1 MQYQPDKKELF
12 NLRNGV
18 DFVSIKEEELP
29 SSMQQ
34 PTTAVA
40 QNGELKRSLKTRHMN
55 MIAIGGALGTGLFL
69 ASGASI
75 STAGPGGALTAYAV
89 IGVMVYFIMT
99 SLGEMATYLPVS
111 GSFGTYAARF
121 VDPALGFA
129 IGWNYWLNWAIT
141 LAVEI
146 IAGALVMK
154 FWFPDTP
161 AIVWSAAF
169 LVILFILN
177 YLSTRAYG
185 ESEYWF
191 ASIKVGMVIVFLTI
205 GALLIFGGIGDASP
219 GFKNWTIGDAPFV
232 GGMGSIIGIFMI
244 AAFSFQGTEL
254 VGIAAGESEDP
265 EKNVPKAINNVFW
278 RILLF
283 YIGTMIVIGFLLPY
297 TDPNLLNTDVENVAV
312 SPFTL
317 VLDRAGFNAAA
328 SLMNFVI
335 LTSVLSCG
343 NSGLYASTRMLYAM
357 AKEGSAPAVFAK
369 VNKRGVPTNALF
381 LTTAFGLLAFLT
393 SLIGEGTAYTW
404 LLNLSGMTGFVV
416 WVGIAICHY
425 RFRRAFIAQG
435 KDLQTLKYRAKLFPF
450 GSFFALALCL
460 VVMLG
465 QNYGAFMGNT
475 IDWNGAIAT
484 YIGIP
489 IILIFYFWYKMK
501 HKTTLIPLKEID
513 LDPTNL
519 SGH

>member
-1 MQYQPDKKELF
+1 MNSSTMEPEVPPAADSVQT
-12 NLRNGV
+12 NG
-18 DFVSIKEEELP
+18 K
-29 SSMQQ
+29 
-34 PTTAVA
+34 
-40 QNGELKRSLKTRHMN
+40 LKRSLKARHMN

-75 STAGPGGALTAYAV
+75 STAGPGGALTAYAL

-111 GSFGTYAARF
+111 GSFGTYATRF

-146 IAGALVMK
+146 LAGSLVMK

-161 AIVWSAAF
+161 ASLWSAIF
-169 LVILFILN
+169 LVILFTLN

-185 ESEYWF
+185 ESEYIF
-191 ASIKVGMVIVFLTI
+191 ASIKVAMVIIFLII
-205 GALLIFGGIGDASP
+205 GVLLILGVIGEGSP
-219 GFKNWTIGDAPFV
+219 GFTNWTAGDAPFV
-232 GGMGSIIGIFMI
+232 GGFPSIVGIFMI

-265 EKNVPKAINNVFW
+265 RKNVPKAINNVFW

-283 YIGTMIVIGFLLPY
+283 YIGTMLVIGFLLPY
-297 TDPNLLNTDVENVAV
+297 TDPNLLKSGVENVAV

-317 VLDRAGFNAAA
+317 ALHRTGLTAAA
-328 SLMNFVI
+328 SIMNFVL
-335 LTSVLSCG
+335 LTAVLSCG
-343 NSGLYASTRMLYAM
+343 NSGLYASTRMLCAL
-357 AKEGSAPAVFAK
+357 ADEGKAPKAFAR
-369 VNKRGVPTNALF
+369 VNKRGVPVNAL
-381 LTTAFGLLAFLT
+381 LATTAFGLLAFLT

-416 WVGIAICHY
+416 WLGIAICHY

-435 KDLQTLKYRAKLFPF
+435 KSLDELIYRASCFPF
-450 GSFFALALCL
+450 GVFLALLLCI

-465 QNYGAFMGNT
+465 QNYGAFTGNEV
-475 IDWNGAIAT
+475 DWQGAIAT

-489 IILIFYFWYKMK
+489 IIFIFYFWYKWK
-501 HKTTLIPLKEID
+501 HHTKIIPLTEID
-513 LDPTNL
+513 LSKPDIK
-519 SGH
+519 

>member
-1 MQYQPDKKELF
+1 
-12 NLRNGV
+12 
-18 DFVSIKEEELP
+18 VSINEEELSIP
-29 SSMQQ
+29 MEKEAKAAQPQQ
-34 PTTAVA
+34 
-40 QNGELKRSLKTRHMN
+40 LKRSLKTRHMN

-89 IGVMVYFIMT
+89 IGIMVYFIMT

-111 GSFGTYAARF
+111 GSFGTYASRF

-146 IAGALVMK
+146 VAGALVMK

-161 AIVWSAAF
+161 AIIWSAAF
-169 LVILFILN
+169 LIILF
-177 YLSTRAYG
+177 
-185 ESEYWF
+185 
-191 ASIKVGMVIVFLTI
+191 V
-205 GALLIFGGIGDASP
+205 LIFGVIGGPSP
-219 GFKNWTIGDAPFV
+219 GFSNWTNGDAPFV
-232 GGMGSIIGIFMI
+232 GGAGSIVGIFMI

-297 TDPNLLNTDVENVAV
+297 TDANLLKTDVESVAV

-317 VLDRAGFNAAA
+317 ALDRAGFNAAA

-357 AKEGSAPAVFAK
+357 AKEGKAPAMFTK
-369 VNKRGVPTNALF
+369 VNRRGVPTNALF
-381 LTTAFGLLAFLT
+381 LTTIFGLLAFLT
-393 SLIGEGTAYTW
+393 SLLGEGTAYTW

-425 RFRRAFIAQG
+425 RFRRAFVAQG
-435 KDLQTLKYRAKLFPF
+435 KDLSTLKYRATLFPF

-465 QNYGAFMGNT
+465 QNYGAFMGSSV
-475 IDWNGAIAT
+475 DWNGALAT

-489 IILIFYFWYKMK
+489 IILIFYFWYKIK
-501 HKTTLIPLKEID
+501 HKTKLIPLKEID

-519 SGH
+519 SDH

>member
-1 MQYQPDKKELF
+1 MYGNESD
-12 NLRNGV
+12 
-18 DFVSIKEEELP
+18 
-29 SSMQQ
+29 
-34 PTTAVA
+34 AVLDA
-40 QNGELKRSLKTRHMN
+40 QESPESNEKLKRSLKTRHMN

-75 STAGPGGALTAYAV
+75 STAGPGGALAAYAI

-111 GSFGTYAARF
+111 GSFGTYATRY

-141 LAVEI
+141 LAVEVV
-146 IAGALVMK
+146 AGALVMK

-161 AIVWSAAF
+161 AILWSAIF
-169 LVILFILN
+169 ILILFTLN

-185 ESEYWF
+185 ESEYVF
-191 ASIKVGMVIVFLTI
+191 ASIKVAMVLIFLII
-205 GALLIFGGIGDASP
+205 GTLLIFGVIGDGSP
-219 GFKNWTIGDAPFV
+219 GFTNWTRDDAPFV
-232 GGMGSIIGIFMI
+232 GGFNSIIGIFMI

-254 VGIAAGESEDP
+254 VGIAAGESENP
-265 EKNVPKAINNVFW
+265 RKNVPKAINNVFW

-297 TDPNLLNTDVENVAV
+297 TDDNLLKTGVESVAV

-317 VLDRAGFNAAA
+317 ALHRTGFTAAA

-335 LTSVLSCG
+335 LTAVLSCG

-357 AKEGSAPAVFAK
+357 AEEGKAPKCFAK
-369 VNKRGVPTNALF
+369 VNKRGVPLNAL
-381 LTTAFGLLAFLT
+381 LITTAFGLLAFLT

-416 WVGIAICHY
+416 WLGIAICHY
-425 RFRRAFIAQG
+425 RFRRAFKAQG
-435 KDLQTLKYRAKLFPF
+435 KDPKELIYRAACFPF
-450 GSFFALALCL
+450 GVFLALILCII
-460 VVMLG
+460 VILG
-465 QNYGAFMGNT
+465 QNYGAFTGSE

-489 IILIFYFWYKMK
+489 IIMVFYFWYKWK
-501 HKTTLIPLKEID
+501 HHTKLIPLKEID
-513 LDPTNL
+513 LSRPAYK
-519 SGH
+519 SEEE

>member
-1 MQYQPDKKELF
+1 MQYQTDKKELF

-29 SSMQQ
+29 SSMQ
-34 PTTAVA
+34 PATAAA
-40 QNGELKRSLKTRHMN
+40 QKGELKRSLKTRHMN

-191 ASIKVGMVIVFLTI
+191 ASIKVGMYQQSSLTLSPFMPQDI
-205 GALLIFGGIGDASP
+205 IHINFALLITKINCLD
-219 GFKNWTIGDAPFV
+219 IPF
-232 GGMGSIIGIFMI
+232 
-244 AAFSFQGTEL
+244 AT
-254 VGIAAGESEDP
+254 
-265 EKNVPKAINNVFW
+265 
-278 RILLF
+278 
-283 YIGTMIVIGFLLPY
+283 
-297 TDPNLLNTDVENVAV
+297 NTA
-312 SPFTL
+312 
-317 VLDRAGFNAAA
+317 
-328 SLMNFVI
+328 
-335 LTSVLSCG
+335 
-343 NSGLYASTRMLYAM
+343 
-357 AKEGSAPAVFAK
+357 
-369 VNKRGVPTNALF
+369 
-381 LTTAFGLLAFLT
+381 
-393 SLIGEGTAYTW
+393 
-404 LLNLSGMTGFVV
+404 
-416 WVGIAICHY
+416 
-425 RFRRAFIAQG
+425 
-435 KDLQTLKYRAKLFPF
+435 
-450 GSFFALALCL
+450 
-460 VVMLG
+460 
-465 QNYGAFMGNT
+465 
-475 IDWNGAIAT
+475 
-484 YIGIP
+484 
-489 IILIFYFWYKMK
+489 
-501 HKTTLIPLKEID
+501 
-513 LDPTNL
+513 
-519 SGH
+519 

>member
-1 MQYQPDKKELF
+1 ML
-12 NLRNGV
+12 
-18 DFVSIKEEELP
+18 SINEEELP
-29 SSMQQ
+29 LPMEDEHESENQQ
-34 PTTAVA
+34 
-40 QNGELKRSLKTRHMN
+40 GELKRSLKTRHMN

-75 STAGPGGALTAYAV
+75 STAGPGGALTAYAA
-89 IGVMVYFIMT
+89 IGIMVYFIMT

-146 IAGALVMK
+146 VAGALVMK

-161 AIVWSAAF
+161 AIIWSALF
-169 LVILFILN
+169 IVILFVLN

-185 ESEYWF
+185 EGEYWF
-191 ASIKVGMVIVFLTI
+191 ASIKVAMVVVFLTI
-205 GALLIFGGIGDASP
+205 GTLLIFGVIGDQSP
-219 GFKNWTIGDAPFV
+219 GFSNWTIGDAPFV
-232 GGMGSIIGIFMI
+232 GGPGSIIGIFMI

-254 VGIAAGESEDP
+254 VGIAAGESENP
-265 EKNVPKAINNVFW
+265 EKNVPRAIKNVFW

-297 TDPNLLNTDVENVAV
+297 TDGNLLKTDVQSVAV

-357 AKEGSAPAVFAK
+357 AKEGKAPTAFAK
-369 VNKRGVPTNALF
+369 VNKRGVPINAL
-381 LTTAFGLLAFLT
+381 LITTGFGLLAFLT

-435 KDLQTLKYRAKLFPF
+435 KDLSTLKYRAELFPF
-450 GSFFALALCL
+450 GCFFALALCII
-460 VVMLG
+460 VMLG
-465 QNYGAFMGNT
+465 QNYGAFMGNS

-489 IILIFYFWYKMK
+489 IVLIFYFWYKIK
-501 HKTTLIPLKEID
+501 HKTKLIPLKEID
-513 LDPTNL
+513 LDTNNL
-519 SGH
+519 TDH

>member
-1 MQYQPDKKELF
+1 MNINEEGLSIPMEKEAE
-12 NLRNGV
+12 
-18 DFVSIKEEELP
+18 DAEP
-29 SSMQQ
+29 Q
-34 PTTAVA
+34 
-40 QNGELKRSLKTRHMN
+40 ELKRSLKTRHMN

-89 IGVMVYFIMT
+89 IGIMVYFIMT

-111 GSFGTYAARF
+111 GSFGTYASRF

-146 IAGALVMK
+146 VAGALVMK

-161 AIVWSAAF
+161 AIIWSAAF
-169 LVILFILN
+169 LIILFVLN

-191 ASIKVGMVIVFLTI
+191 ASIKVAMVVIFLII
-205 GALLIFGGIGDASP
+205 GTLLIFGVIGGPSP
-219 GFKNWTIGDAPFV
+219 GFSNWTNGDAPFV
-232 GGMGSIIGIFMI
+232 GGAGSIVGIFMI

-265 EKNVPKAINNVFW
+265 EKNVPKAIKNVFW

-283 YIGTMIVIGFLLPY
+283 YIGTMVVIGFLLPY
-297 TDPNLLNTDVENVAV
+297 TDANLLKTDVESVAV

-317 VLDRAGFNAAA
+317 ALDRAGFNAAA

-357 AKEGSAPAVFAK
+357 AKEGKAPAMFTK
-369 VNKRGVPTNALF
+369 VNRRGVPTNALF
-381 LTTAFGLLAFLT
+381 LTTIFGLLAFLT
-393 SLIGEGTAYTW
+393 SLLGEGTAYTW

-425 RFRRAFIAQG
+425 RFRRAFVAQG
-435 KDLQTLKYRAKLFPF
+435 KDLSTLKYRATLFPF

-465 QNYGAFMGNT
+465 QNYGAFTGNA
-475 IDWNGAIAT
+475 IDWNGALAT

-489 IILIFYFWYKMK
+489 IILIFYFWYKIK
-501 HKTTLIPLKEID
+501 HKTKLIPLKEID
-513 LDPTNL
+513 LDQTNL
-519 SGH
+519 SDH